1 LASFAD
7 AMLGN
12 PALAKLIGSNHA
24 TAISQPNKPIVSVP
38 VVQPVQTISQSPR
51 IVMRPNL

>member
-24 TAISQPNKPIVSVP
+24 TPISQPNKPIVSVP